1 MEQQLE
7 ICIYIIETNFRKKF
21 TENGKRRIV
30 SRLNKLKRDFKALF
44 KKKSY
49 SWTNMEKYCND
60 FINADFKK
68 SDENFE
74 GLDIVHQNIPEC

>member
-1 MEQQLE
+1 
-7 ICIYIIETNFRKKF
+7 
-21 TENGKRRIV
+21 
-30 SRLNKLKRDFKALF
+30 
-44 KKKSY
+44 
-49 SWTNMEKYCND
+49 MEKYCND